1 MILIVDDRPENIL
14 PLKRILEMHG
24 YRTDSAESGEEALK
38 KVLSTDYSVIIMDVQ
53 MPGMDGFEVA
63 EAMSG
68 FSKAKD
74 IPIIFLSAVNKEK
87 KFITK
92 GYSSGGID
100 YLTKPVDTDILLL
113 KIRTFKKLFEQQ
125 QELKSIQVSLQKEI
139 EIRKQA
145 QEELDGR
152 NTELHSVLESL
163 PQIAFTMNVSGHIEY
178 VNAHWYN
185 YSDDAHTFP
194 EVHVDDHVVCHQ
206 FMAQLQHDGE
216 FSREIRL
223 VDKKNNGYRH
233 FLFTAIPV
241 QQQEI
246 TVKWVGTFTNI
257 DQQKVAHE
265 ILEKQVSLR
274 TSELVNKNA
283 ELETSNHELQQ
294 FAWVVS
300 HDLKEPLRKIQTFS
314 HLVKD
319 KFLAGNDE
327 AISYLDRSIGASAR
341 MSLLISDLLD
351 YSRLSVQASF
361 SPTNINQL
369 IDDILED
376 FKEAIAERNVQISI
390 DAIPTIDT
398 IPSQIRQVFQNLI
411 SNALKFSRN
420 QPTPVISI
428 QSELTD
434 QLSVESAAIEN
445 GDYCRI
451 TIEDNGIGFD
461 EKFLDRIFVIFQRLN
476 NQRNYEGTGIGLA
489 IAKKIIDKHN
499 GLISAQ
505 SKENQGARFIV
516 VLPVIQSFSEPVNST
531 DPQSTDEKNV

>member
-113 KIRTFKKLFEQQ
+113 KVRTFKKLFEQQ
-125 QELKSIQVSLQKEI
+125 QELKSIQISLQKEI

-152 NTELHSVLESL
+152 NMELHSVLESL
-163 PQIAFTMNVSGHIEY
+163 PQIAFTMNVDGHIEY
-178 VNAHWYN
+178 VNAHWFQ

-194 EVHVDDHVVCHQ
+194 EVHDDDHVVCNQ
-206 FMAQLQHDGE
+206 FMAQLRGEAE

-223 VDKKNNGYRH
+223 ADKKNNSYRH
-233 FLFTAIPV
+233 FLFTAIPI
-241 QQQEI
+241 QQQEV

-257 DQQKVAHE
+257 EEQKVANE
-265 ILEKQVSLR
+265 VLEKQVLLR

-314 HLVKD
+314 HLIKD
-319 KFLAGNDE
+319 KFLAGNHE

-341 MSLLISDLLD
+341 MSTLIGDLLD

-361 SPTNINQL
+361 SPTDINQL

-376 FKEAIAERNVQISI
+376 FRETVAERNVQIEI
-390 DAIPTIDT
+390 NTIPIVDT

-411 SNALKFSRN
+411 SNAFKFSRN
-420 QPTPVISI
+420 QPNPVIRI

-434 QLSVESAAIEN
+434 ALSADSPASDQGEF
-445 GDYCRI
+445 CRI

-505 SKENQGARFIV
+505 SQENQGARFIV
-516 VLPVIQSFSEPVNST
+516 VIPVHQPVSQPVNSN
-531 DPQSTDEKNV
+531 D